1 MSEDARVLTNRA
13 FDVLIADMRRLQQEA
28 EENGLPDPFVQR
40 GAKMRLAGSA
50 SMPIL
55 RWCSTS
61 C

>member
-40 GAKMRLAGSA
+40 GA
-50 SMPIL
+50 
-55 RWCSTS
+55 
-61 C
+61 